1 MTKWERL
8 WEHEDHRWSYMS
20 DKELLTRLGRIR
32 NPIKLECFIMMAQR
46 YKRRKLENAGIV
58 RQADLIAQG
67 AYAEKTEVIVQV
79 SRQQR
84 SREGKALRWVV
95 EQKQKQR
102 VKIVSPPRK
111 TDFLNKVADME
122 RAIDF

>member
-20 DKELLTRLGRIR
+20 DGQLLTRLGRIR

-46 YKRRKLENAGIV
+46 YRKGELERVALN
-58 RQADLIAQG
+58 RQASMSAVAEQVKYNYNQYQRRDLKKGYI
-67 AYAEKTEVIVQV
+67 
-79 SRQQR
+79 QR
-84 SREGKALRWVV
+84 AGDVLRARKV
-95 EQKQKQR
+95 
-102 VKIVSPPRK
+102 VSPPRK
-111 TDFLNKVADME
+111 TDFLAKVADME